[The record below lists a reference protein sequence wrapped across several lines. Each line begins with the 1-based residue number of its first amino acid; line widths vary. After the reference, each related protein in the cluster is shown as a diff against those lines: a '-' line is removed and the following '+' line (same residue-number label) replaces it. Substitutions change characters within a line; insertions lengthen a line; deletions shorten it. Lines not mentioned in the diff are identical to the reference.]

1 MVRVLGTRFKGASIE
16 VKSMYGISFKS
27 LSSESRDGKRVLSF
41 CTVNAPPTPSF
52 YERDR
57 ESTVRAL

>member
-1 MVRVLGTRFKGASIE
+1 
-16 VKSMYGISFKS
+16 MYGISFKS